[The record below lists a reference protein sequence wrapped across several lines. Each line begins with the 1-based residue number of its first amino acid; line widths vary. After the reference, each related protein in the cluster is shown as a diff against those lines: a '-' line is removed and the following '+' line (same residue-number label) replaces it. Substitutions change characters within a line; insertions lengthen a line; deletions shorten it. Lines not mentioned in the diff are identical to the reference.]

1 MEASEL
7 QGTIFGEKC
16 YLRDFVLSNVRGE
29 FQSMF
34 NNWKASDCLELL
46 H

>member
-1 MEASEL
+1 MEASES
-7 QGTIFGEKC
+7 QGTILGEKC
-16 YLRDFVLSNVRGE
+16 DLRDFVLSSVRGE

-34 NNWKASDCLELL
+34 NNWKASDCLELS